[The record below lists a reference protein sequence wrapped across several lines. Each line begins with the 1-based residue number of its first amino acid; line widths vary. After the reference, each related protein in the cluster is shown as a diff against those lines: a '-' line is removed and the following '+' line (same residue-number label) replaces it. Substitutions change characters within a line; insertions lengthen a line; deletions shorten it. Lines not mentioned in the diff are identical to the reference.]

1 MMMMMMWIVSQ
12 PAMTTRLKAL
22 QTATAPAV
30 THDDDDDELAKD
42 ADATND
48 ITRYQ
53 PLTLAALMDYKR
65 QLAAPG
71 HGQFA
76 LGHVQLWPRS

>member
-1 MMMMMMWIVSQ
+1 MMMMCTVSQ
-12 PAMTTRLKAL
+12 PMMTTRLKAL
-22 QTATAPAV
+22 QTATAPRA
-30 THDDDDDELAKD
+30 THDEDDDETDKD

-53 PLTLAALMDYKR
+53 PLTLAALLDYKR
-65 QLAAPG
+65 HLAAPG

-76 LGHVQLWPRS
+76 LGHVRLWPRS